1 MAKQP
6 ALKPETI
13 KKSAKKSVASMRNTR
28 LAVHKE
34 LCKELTVDP
43 KKISMMSALR
53 DDTGAFMALM
63 VVVDGFGMSFK
74 DWDKATA
81 LWDLLHKTPLVRD
94 LEVIG
99 G

>member
-13 KKSAKKSVASMRNTR
+13 KKAAAKARKAINTKYS
-28 LAVHKE
+28 VHKE

-74 DWDKATA
+74 DWDKCEA

>member
-1 MAKQP
+1 
-6 ALKPETI
+6 
-13 KKSAKKSVASMRNTR
+13 
-28 LAVHKE
+28 
-34 LCKELTVDP
+34 
-43 KKISMMSALR
+43 
-53 DDTGAFMALM
+53 MALM